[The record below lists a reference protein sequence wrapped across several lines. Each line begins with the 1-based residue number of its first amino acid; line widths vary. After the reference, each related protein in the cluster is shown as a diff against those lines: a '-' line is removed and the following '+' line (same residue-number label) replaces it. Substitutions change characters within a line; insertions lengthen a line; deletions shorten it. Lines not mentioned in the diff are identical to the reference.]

1 MSAVIRPGDVLAFAA
16 TQLRRTP
23 ARSLLTASGITVG
36 AFGLVTIVAL
46 GQGLEAAIHEQLTD
60 DESQT
65 RIVVRAGF
73 GTGEDDAASAAA
85 VATLQDPAK
94 ADRLRTAIAKRRRG
108 GPGGMRRTILTP
120 DAVAAIRSQAHVASV
135 RPYVVDR
142 FEVELEGRSGPAL
155 SFGVDP
161 GSPRFN
167 KRVILG
173 QPYSQGGRGVWLH
186 EYLLWTWGFH
196 TDAEQATVL
205 GRTITL
211 SRPQEAS
218 GAALLADILRANGI
232 EVPAGDSD
240 RAEAFLRGLTAMRQ
254 GGLAPPAGAR
264 SSLRVEL
271 PVLGVVRER
280 IEADGFE
287 FVEDS
292 FSMQADMFLPQGVAE
307 ELYLAVPGNA
317 ARGWSAVAAEVDTPT
332 RVSAVE
338 RELRK
343 QGFNTTSVGSV
354 LERVGL
360 ALAVLTVFV
369 SGLTAVALLVAVLGI
384 VNTMVM
390 NVSERTRE
398 IGVLKALGATDRQVR
413 ALFVCEAALLG
424 LGGGLAGVL
433 LSLLASYPG
442 DRINRWLI
450 QRTTEYDFPGTVFRF
465 PWWLIAMA
473 LGFALLLSVL
483 AAWAPAGR
491 ASRIDPV
498 EALRDE

>member
-1 MSAVIRPGDVLAFAA
+1 MSAVIRPGDVLGFAA

-23 ARSLLTASGITVG
+23 ARSLLTASGIMVG
-36 AFGLVTIVAL
+36 VLGLVVIVAL
-46 GQGLEAAIHEQLTD
+46 GQGLEAAIQDQLTD

-73 GTGEDDAASAAA
+73 GTGEDDAATVAA
-85 VATLQDPAK
+85 VATLSDPVK
-94 ADRLRTAIAKRRRG
+94 AARLRKSIAKRRRG
-108 GPGGMRRTILTP
+108 GPGGVRRTILTP
-120 DAVAAIRSQAHVASV
+120 ESVAAIGSLEHVASV

-142 FEVELEGRSGPAL
+142 FEVDLDGHTGPTI

-161 GSPRFN
+161 ASPRFN
-167 KRVILG
+167 ERVILG
-173 QPYSQGGRGVWLH
+173 QPYDRGGRGVWLH
-186 EYLLWTWGFH
+186 EYLLWTWGYH
-196 TDAEQATVL
+196 TDEEQATVL

-211 SRPQEAS
+211 ARPQEAS
-218 GAALLADILRANGI
+218 GAALLADVLRANGI
-232 EVPAGDSD
+232 EIPAGDSE
-240 RAEAFLRGLTAMRQ
+240 RAEAFLRGMQAMRGQ
-254 GGLAPPAGAR
+254 RGSAPHGPN
-264 SSLRVEL
+264 LTVEL

-280 IEADGFE
+280 IESDGFE

-292 FSMQADMFLPQGVAE
+292 FSMQADLFLPQQLAE
-307 ELYLAVPGNA
+307 DLYLAVPGNG
-317 ARGWSAVAAEVDTPT
+317 ARGWTAVAVEVDQAT
-332 RVSAVE
+332 RVAAVE
-338 RELRK
+338 KGLQK
-343 QGFNTTSVGSV
+343 QGYSTTSVGSV

-398 IGVLKALGATDRQVR
+398 IGVLKALGATDQQVR

-424 LGGGLAGVL
+424 LGGGLVGVV
-433 LSLLASYPG
+433 LAWLAQFPG
-442 DRINRWLI
+442 NVINTWLI
-450 QRTTEYDFPGTVFRF
+450 QRTTEYTYTGTVFRY
-465 PWWLIAMA
+465 PWWLIATA
-473 LGFALLLSVL
+473 LGFAVILSVL